1 MADTFLYIPSFFFK
15 TLTIYKNVQI
25 YVALKGEFHL
35 YKLYKRKIPQ
45 ETKKGYI
52 IILPQ
57 NNTTYITWD
66 FERII
71 SYQ

>member
-35 YKLYKRKIPQ
+35 YKLYKKNPQ

-57 NNTTYITWD
+57 NNTTYIT
-66 FERII
+66 
-71 SYQ
+71 